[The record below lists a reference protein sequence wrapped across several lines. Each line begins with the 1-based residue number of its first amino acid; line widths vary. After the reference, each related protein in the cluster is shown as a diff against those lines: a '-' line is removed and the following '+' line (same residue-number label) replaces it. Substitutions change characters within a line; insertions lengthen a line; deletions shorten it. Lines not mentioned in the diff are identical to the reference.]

1 MAELVVRNVEE
12 IVTRRLQQR
21 AAAHGVS
28 AEEEHRRILHR
39 ALGAD
44 VARDMTDFKEYLLS
58 MPDVGDDS
66 DFRRVPGAM
75 REVDFS
81 E

>member
-44 VARDMTDFKEYLLS
+44 VAGDLTDFKEYLLS
-58 MPDVGDDS
+58 MPGVGDDS
-66 DFRRVPGAM
+66 DFSRVPGAM
-75 REVDFS
+75 REVDFT